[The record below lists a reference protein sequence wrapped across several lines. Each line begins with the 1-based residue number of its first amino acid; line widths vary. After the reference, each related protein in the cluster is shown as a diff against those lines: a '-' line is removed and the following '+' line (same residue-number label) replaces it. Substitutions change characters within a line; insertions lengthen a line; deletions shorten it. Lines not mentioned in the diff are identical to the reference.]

1 MLKYIFCFL
10 ISFQLF
16 SQVNII
22 SSCSD
27 NEVGVSINIYTTD
40 QFIWGNYPEGLISW
54 NITDSQD
61 SIIVTN
67 SNPYAPYFLYE
78 SDEICLNQ
86 GESYSFNTFD
96 LDGDGSHDLSEVSE
110 PFDDFG
116 MDGIKD
122 SLEIELGQN
131 YLNDNYFYEKGFIHY
146 EPHVKTQR
154 TKNVNKGEKFGR

>member
-86 GESYSFNTFD
+86 GESYLFNTFD
-96 LDGDGSHDLSEVSE
+96 LDGDGWGSGSFYNLSLCGGNNVIINNNGNTPFGSQTSENFDL
-110 PFDDFG
+110 PL
-116 MDGIKD
+116 I
-122 SLEIELGQN
+122 
-131 YLNDNYFYEKGFIHY
+131 NDNCFCFS
-146 EPHVKTQR
+146 
-154 TKNVNKGEKFGR
+154 